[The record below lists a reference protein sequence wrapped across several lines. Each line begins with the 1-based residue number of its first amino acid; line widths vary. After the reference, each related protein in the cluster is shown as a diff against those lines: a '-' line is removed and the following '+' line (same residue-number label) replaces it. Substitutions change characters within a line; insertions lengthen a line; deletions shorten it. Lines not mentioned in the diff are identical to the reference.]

1 MFDIRNG
8 ASSIQDEIVIDI
20 KPSAEVLGISSA
32 SLGRQLRD
40 AFYGAEAQRIQR
52 GNDEVKVMVRYPPDE
67 RTAISDLQNMYI
79 RSNDNAY
86 VPLSS
91 VANLSIEPGFSQLKR
106 IDGERSI
113 TVTAQVDKT
122 FTAPDKVTSTIM
134 NTLIKDTF
142 PNKYPSV
149 IVQLSGESEESGVL
163 MKSLAIGFVLALFG
177 IYALLAIPLRSYLQP
192 LIIMGV
198 IPFGIIG
205 AVVGHIVLNMSFSMM
220 SFFGVI
226 ALSGVVVNDSLIMVD
241 FINSAIARGENIL
254 KAVVDS
260 GCLRFRAILLTSL
273 TTFFGLLPMLL
284 ESSVQAQFVIP
295 MAVSL
300 GFGIIFATVITLIL
314 IPCLYIV
321 LEDFK
326 RLTAP
331 SPDKALIGDSH

>member
-1 MFDIRNG
+1 
-8 ASSIQDEIVIDI
+8 
-20 KPSAEVLGISSA
+20 
-32 SLGRQLRD
+32 
-40 AFYGAEAQRIQR
+40 
-52 GNDEVKVMVRYPPDE
+52 
-67 RTAISDLQNMYI
+67 
-79 RSNDNAY
+79 
-86 VPLSS
+86 
-91 VANLSIEPGFSQLKR
+91 
-106 IDGERSI
+106 
-113 TVTAQVDKT
+113 
-122 FTAPDKVTSTIM
+122 M

-321 LEDFK
+321 LEDVK
-326 RLTAP
+326 HLIGP
-331 SPDKALIGDSH
+331 SSAKSLIGDSH

>member
-1 MFDIRNG
+1 
-8 ASSIQDEIVIDI
+8 
-20 KPSAEVLGISSA
+20 
-32 SLGRQLRD
+32 
-40 AFYGAEAQRIQR
+40 
-52 GNDEVKVMVRYPPDE
+52 
-67 RTAISDLQNMYI
+67 MYI

-226 ALSGVVVNDSLIMVD
+226 ALSGVVVLSLIH
-241 FINSAIARGENIL
+241 I
-254 KAVVDS
+254 
-260 GCLRFRAILLTSL
+260 
-273 TTFFGLLPMLL
+273 
-284 ESSVQAQFVIP
+284 
-295 MAVSL
+295 
-300 GFGIIFATVITLIL
+300 
-314 IPCLYIV
+314 
-321 LEDFK
+321 
-326 RLTAP
+326 
-331 SPDKALIGDSH
+331 